1 MRKPLVIGNWKM
13 NGSVVLASELIQ
25 SIGAGIDD
33 KISCEVGLCVPFV
46 YLKSAVS
53 DSKQLSIS
61 IGAQTVSEFSQGAY
75 TGEISADMLSEI
87 GCKWVLVGHS
97 ERRQYFNETGVQLVL
112 KVKAAQQEG
121 LAPVFCVG
129 ETEKERQD
137 NQTFEV
143 IKRQLM
149 ELLSDEGV
157 DLNNI
162 VLAYEPVWAIGTGLT
177 ASPEEAQAVHAY
189 IRELVAS
196 IAGDVATKM
205 RILYGGS
212 VKADN
217 AQSLFNQQDI
227 DGGLIGGASLNAEAF
242 LTICRHA
249 K

>member
-1 MRKPLVIGNWKM
+1 M
-13 NGSVVLASELIQ
+13 NGSLVLASELIQ
-25 SIGAGIDD
+25 SIGDTIDD

-46 YLKSAVS
+46 YLQLAVLA
-53 DSKQLSIS
+53 SKHLSID
-61 IGAQTVSEFSQGAY
+61 IGAQTLSEFPQGAY
-75 TGEISADMLSEI
+75 TGETSADMLSEL
-87 GCKWVLVGHS
+87 GCKWVLIGHS
-97 ERRQYFNETGVQLVL
+97 ERRQYFNESSEQLVL

-129 ETEKERQD
+129 ETEKERQE

-143 IKRQLM
+143 IERQLM
-149 ELLSDEGV
+149 ELLSDEAV
-157 DLNNI
+157 DLNNM

-196 IAGDVATKM
+196 AAGGVAKKM

-227 DGGLIGGASLNAEAF
+227 DGGLIGGASLDAEAF